1 MIRALGAIAFF
12 SGISCI
18 IIEAMEINEVKQIT
32 DNFVREIEEASKKQ
46 PSSLPFIVHTL
57 PTKPLVK
64 PGEEFQVIVI
74 GGSIYQN
81 ALCRFVDGK
90 LEIMKRSNGQKPYF
104 NTKQD
109 LLDFVDSLLMPD
121 ITIIALNFA
130 YPLEP
135 YFNDG
140 KLDGKLMF
148 AVKENAFEG
157 LIGEAIGETFEQHL
171 KEKYNRTVKVTV
183 ANDTICTL
191 LSGLHYYNAEETA
204 CGIVGTGVNFAYFI
218 DPLTPVNLESANFNK
233 FTQSKYGKI
242 VDTQSASPGKGLFE
256 KEISGAYLFRHFNA
270 YTQEHKLKEHVN
282 STRELDAF
290 AKTCNGSG
298 ICEFTKEIIERA
310 AAYVAVQVAAI
321 TKVKQHDMK
330 FIMAGS
336 LFWRAWTLKDSVKKY
351 VGYLVPEYTVEFVP
365 IESCEIYGAAKLVG

>member
-1 MIRALGAIAFF
+1 
-12 SGISCI
+12 
-18 IIEAMEINEVKQIT
+18 MELNELQQIT
-32 DNFVREIEEASKKQ
+32 DSFIQEIDRAKQ
-46 PSSLPFIVHTL
+46 KEPSSLPFIVHTL
-57 PTKPLVK
+57 PTEPLVQ
-64 PGEEFQVIVI
+64 PAEEFQIIVI

-90 LEIMKRSNGQKPYF
+90 LEIMNRSNGQKPYF

-109 LLDFVDSLLMPD
+109 LLDFVDSLLMPEV
-121 ITIIALNFA
+121 TTIALNFA

-135 YFNDG
+135 YFKDG

-157 LIGEAIGETFEQHL
+157 LIGEPIGETFEQHI
-171 KEKYNRTVKVTV
+171 KDKYNRTVKVTV

-191 LSGLHYYNAEETA
+191 LSGLHYHQADETA

-218 DPLTPVNLESANFNK
+218 DPQTPVNLESANFDK
-233 FTQSKYGKI
+233 FTQSKYGKV
-242 VDTQSASPGKGLFE
+242 VDAQSASPGKGVFE

-270 YTQEHKLKEHVN
+270 YAQEHNLKEHVN
-282 STRELDAF
+282 STRELDTF

-298 ICEFTKEIIERA
+298 ICEFTEELLERA

-321 TKVKQHDMK
+321 TKVKQRDMK

-336 LFWRAWTLKDSVKKY
+336 LFWRAWTLKDNVEKY
-351 VGYLVPEYTVEFVP
+351 VSYLVPEYKVEFMP